1 MTENEIS
8 NVSSKFEEIK
18 EKDLLYKTI
27 ELNEIITT
35 KDIEISELKLKIYE
49 LNKIIEEIKSENI
62 KIKNEIKSLKNE
74 TKNISKDKN
83 NKNNILFQIQ
93 STQRFIIY
101 NDLINNSKENFI
113 NLINNDSCLD
123 KNTINISTNNN
134 TLKINKNFISN
145 NFYSKISPFKLK
157 PYKYFDHR
165 KLDINYEK
173 FERDFLDEELLN
185 EIKKNNSTIIDN
197 MTNYSIEHNINKNYS
212 LDLLNNSNKNIEK
225 KNNTNSEGIKLH
237 SSMFFKNCKKI
248 MKKDEYKNLI
258 EIVKLSNAKKIT
270 KEETY
275 LKIASLLDNN
285 YPELSNEFKLLFI

>member
-8 NVSSKFEEIK
+8 NVSSKFEKNK
-18 EKDLLYKTI
+18 EKDLIYKTI

-49 LNKIIEEIKSENI
+49 LNKIIEEIKLENI
-62 KIKNEIKSLKNE
+62 KLKNEIKSLKNK

-101 NDLINNSKENFI
+101 NDLINNSK
-113 NLINNDSCLD
+113 
-123 KNTINISTNNN
+123 NTINISNNN
-134 TLKINKNFISN
+134 ALKINKNFISN

-275 LKIASLLDNN
+275 LKITSLLDNN

>member
-27 ELNEIITT
+27 ELNEIIMT

-49 LNKIIEEIKSENI
+49 LNKIIEEIKIENI
-62 KIKNEIKSLKNE
+62 KLKNEIKSLKNE

-113 NLINNDSCLD
+113 NLINNDSYLD
-123 KNTINISTNNN
+123 KNLMDVSDDN

-275 LKIASLLDNN
+275 LKITSLLDNN

>member
-18 EKDLLYKTI
+18 EKDLLYKTL

-49 LNKIIEEIKSENI
+49 LNKIIEEIKLENI
-62 KIKNEIKSLKNE
+62 KLKNEIKSLKNK

-101 NDLINNSKENFI
+101 NDLINNSK
-113 NLINNDSCLD
+113 
-123 KNTINISTNNN
+123 NTINISNNN
-134 TLKINKNFISN
+134 ALKINKNFISN

-197 MTNYSIEHNINKNYS
+197 MTNYSIEHNINKKYS

-275 LKIASLLDNN
+275 LKITSLLDNN

>member
-18 EKDLLYKTI
+18 EKDLLYKTL

-49 LNKIIEEIKSENI
+49 LNKIIEEIKLENI
-62 KIKNEIKSLKNE
+62 KLKNEIKSLKNK

-101 NDLINNSKENFI
+101 NDLINNSK
-113 NLINNDSCLD
+113 
-123 KNTINISTNNN
+123 NTINISNNN
-134 TLKINKNFISN
+134 ALKINKNFISN

-275 LKIASLLDNN
+275 LKITSLLDNN

>member
-8 NVSSKFEEIK
+8 NAQSKLEKNK
-18 EKDLLYKTI
+18 EKDLIYKTI

-49 LNKIIEEIKSENI
+49 LNKIIEEIKLENI
-62 KIKNEIKSLKNE
+62 KLKNEIKSLKNE
-74 TKNISKDKN
+74 TKNISKD
-83 NKNNILFQIQ
+83 KNNILFQIQ

-113 NLINNDSCLD
+113 NLINNDSYLD
-123 KNTINISTNNN
+123 KNLINISNNNN

-197 MTNYSIEHNINKNYS
+197 MTN
-212 LDLLNNSNKNIEK
+212 
-225 KNNTNSEGIKLH
+225 
-237 SSMFFKNCKKI
+237 
-248 MKKDEYKNLI
+248 
-258 EIVKLSNAKKIT
+258 
-270 KEETY
+270 
-275 LKIASLLDNN
+275 
-285 YPELSNEFKLLFI
+285 

>member
-8 NVSSKFEEIK
+8 NAPSKLEKNK
-18 EKDLLYKTI
+18 EKDLIYKTI

-113 NLINNDSCLD
+113 NLINNDSYLD
-123 KNTINISTNNN
+123 KNLINISNNN

-197 MTNYSIEHNINKNYS
+197 MTNYSIEHNINKNYC

-275 LKIASLLDNN
+275 LKITSLLDNN
-285 YPELSNEFKLLFI
+285 YPELSNEFNFNN